1 MSSDNSYFTATPP
14 QLMSDAVVSDLLIS
28 GSLTFGSSGSGSAIR
43 SPVGSLL
50 GLYGVPAVAQPTT
63 GITPVV
69 VAGTGSGTVLT
80 TTTFGGWTLQ
90 AVVAALI
97 SEGILSSA

>member
-1 MSSDNSYFTATPP
+1 MSTDNSYFTATPP
-14 QLMSDAVVSDLLIS
+14 LMTSDALVSDLLIS
-28 GSLTFGSSGSGSAIR
+28 GSLTFGSSGTGSSFRA
-43 SPVGSLL
+43 PVGSLM

-69 VAGTGSGTVLT
+69 VVGTGAGTVLT

-90 AVVAALI
+90 AVVAALV